1 MSGIEEDA
9 GRNTPIVWELLTG
22 CLKLL
27 AILAPIWLSLFLV
40 FGSLAGGNCR
50 HDCAVGIG
58 MLFIAMLAIFV
69 QLAPFFLFIGLPLV
83 FWLLYRWTR
92 QRPTQFIGGLAFIPM
107 LIAGGWSY
115 AAIRD
120 MAAASRI
127 EAAMRPEYLSRTIA
141 KPVGKLDHLIL
152 FGKGGSCHRECYEV
166 LANGFAS
173 KYSQGFFDKSYGQE
187 AFEDVYS
194 ISSGAPCRSDDSF
207 LAESI
212 DYLQSHGIFDAC
224 IVKSAPDPSMKA
236 TVLRGL
242 NWDPGLVRP
251 DGLRGIKVLQD
262 TTGTVFGPEIVR
274 WEAGYRP
281 GTQEPIGTPFQ
292 WQDLV
297 RAYTGISTDRF
308 ADAER
313 LSLSERVTRA
323 LKSEV
328 GSPLQIHSV
337 FEYLR
342 TAPDAFHYGNLAGE
356 KRNLPDEEIKKL
368 RALGARICAATPTVS
383 RYSQS
388 EPGDCVTVYN
398 DFVRRDY
405 PRQAAALALNI
416 Q

>member
-1 MSGIEEDA
+1 VGDIKKEIR
-9 GRNTPIVWELLTG
+9 RNTSITLELLTG

-27 AILAPIWLSLFLV
+27 AILAPVWLPLLLI
-40 FGSLAGGNCR
+40 FGSLTGGNCR
-50 HDCAVGIG
+50 HDCAVGVG
-58 MLFIAMLAIFV
+58 MLFVTILAIV
-69 QLAPFFLFIGLPLV
+69 ARLAPLLLFIGLPLV
-83 FWLLYRWTR
+83 LWLLYRWTH
-92 QRPTQFIGGLAFIPM
+92 QRPVQFIGAVTFLPVLLVGW
-107 LIAGGWSY
+107 WSY
-115 AAIRD
+115 TAIRD

-141 KPVGKLDHLIL
+141 KPVGKLNHLIF
-152 FGKGGSCHRECYEV
+152 FGQAGSCHRECYEV

-194 ISSGAPCRSDDSF
+194 ISSGVACGSDDTF
-207 LAESI
+207 VAESI
-212 DYLQSHGIFDAC
+212 DYLQSHGIFDSC
-224 IVKSAPDPSMKA
+224 IVKSTPDPTMKA

-242 NWDPGLVRP
+242 SWDPELLRP

-274 WEAGYRP
+274 WETGYRP
-281 GTQEPIGTPFQ
+281 GTHEPIGTLFQ

-313 LSLSERVTRA
+313 LSLSERVMRA
-323 LKSEV
+323 LRIEA
-328 GSPLQIHSV
+328 GPPLQIYAL

-342 TAPDAFHYGNLAGE
+342 RAPDAFHYGNLAKE
-356 KRNLPDEEIKKL
+356 KRNLPDEEIEKL

-383 RYSQS
+383 RHSQS
-388 EPGDCVTVYN
+388 EPIHCVTIYN